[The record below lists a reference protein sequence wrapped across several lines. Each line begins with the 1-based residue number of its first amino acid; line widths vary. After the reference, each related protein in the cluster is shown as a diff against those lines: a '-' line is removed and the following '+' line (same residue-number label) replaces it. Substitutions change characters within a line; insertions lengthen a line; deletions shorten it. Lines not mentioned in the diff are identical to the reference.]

1 MEQSNLLNAQ
11 FARRLFKAVVSSWQL
26 LAVMLIVCTNVAV
39 GPELYAQSNTI
50 TVKGKVMADGEPVIG
65 ATVLVK
71 GASTGTATDMDGNFT
86 LNVAP
91 KAILLVSSI
100 GYETQE
106 VPVNGR
112 NSVTVVLRSDVVALK
127 DVVVVGYGVQKK
139 VNLTGAVSS
148 LSTDELEGKPIS
160 NVLEAMQGTTPGL
173 IIQQGSST
181 PGSVPSINIRGLNTI
196 NNNDPLVIIDGI
208 EGSLANLNPS
218 DIEQISILKDA
229 SSTAI
234 YGSRASNGVVLVT
247 TKKGKSGKVEISYDF
262 MYGVQQPTSL
272 PKMAD
277 SWIYAEL
284 YNEAAVN
291 SGRNAKFTPEQI
303 AQFRNGGPNVNWVKE
318 LYNRNSPQS
327 SHSVSMTGGNDQ
339 MSYMASLGYMDQ
351 SSMFK
356 GPDYGYKRYNA
367 RLNVSHKVTNNF
379 TLNLTSQFTRND
391 IKEHAY
397 WTEWIIEQANR
408 IPPIYPIIN
417 EDGSY
422 NYPAGSNA
430 NGLQRLQDGGYR
442 QNVNDELLGTIQ
454 AEWEVYKGLK
464 LIGNAGGRV
473 WNNNLHENRKA
484 FEGTGDSE
492 NKLTEQFYRSKN
504 ITTNLMVTY
513 NTKIGKHSIGG
524 LLGYAYEGFSDKQFS
539 TSRLTEDS
547 KYDIFVGNLSG
558 DKVSNSG
565 SAGDW
570 AIYSGFARATYNYDE
585 KYLVEFNIRN
595 DYSSYFAKGNRSGIF
610 PSFSAGWRISEE
622 KFWSV
627 LKPYIPSLKI
637 RGSWGLVGNNRI
649 GAYQYMQT
657 VSVTNGISFGDKL
670 AETATFASA
679 NPDLKWETTRMAN
692 IGFELSLLNND
703 LNITFDCFNN
713 RTKDILVN
721 LPVPGL
727 FGNGAPIQN
736 AGEVET
742 RGWELSVNYRL
753 KTGPVV
759 HNFSG
764 NISDSFNEVI
774 DTRGT
779 EIIGGSDVQTIIR
792 EGYPLYS
799 YYAYRSDGFFQNE
812 EECKTGPHLEGITP
826 KPGDIRYLDKNGDGL
841 IKPDDDRFIVGN
853 DFPRYTF
860 GFTYGLEYKGFDFS
874 MMWQGV
880 GKRNKWMRGEAVEA
894 FHNNNEGPVMDF
906 HIDRWTPNNPGATY
920 PRLTMGAESAN
931 NAAKSDFWIQDAKYL
946 RLKNAQI
953 GYTFPQQWMKKLCI
967 QNLRIF
973 ASVQNPLTFTKM
985 KGGWDPEYT
994 GDGSGRSYPVARVY
1008 SFGLNVK
1015 F

>member
-1 MEQSNLLNAQ
+1 
-11 FARRLFKAVVSSWQL
+11 
-26 LAVMLIVCTNVAV
+26 
-39 GPELYAQSNTI
+39 
-50 TVKGKVMADGEPVIG
+50 
-65 ATVLVK
+65 
-71 GASTGTATDMDGNFT
+71 
-86 LNVAP
+86 
-91 KAILLVSSI
+91 
-100 GYETQE
+100 
-106 VPVNGR
+106 
-112 NSVTVVLRSDVVALK
+112 
-127 DVVVVGYGVQKK
+127 
-139 VNLTGAVSS
+139 
-148 LSTDELEGKPIS
+148 
-160 NVLEAMQGTTPGL
+160 
-173 IIQQGSST
+173 
-181 PGSVPSINIRGLNTI
+181 
-196 NNNDPLVIIDGI
+196 
-208 EGSLANLNPS
+208 
-218 DIEQISILKDA
+218 
-229 SSTAI
+229 
-234 YGSRASNGVVLVT
+234 
-247 TKKGKSGKVEISYDF
+247 
-262 MYGVQQPTSL
+262 
-272 PKMAD
+272 
-277 SWIYAEL
+277 
-284 YNEAAVN
+284 
-291 SGRNAKFTPEQI
+291 
-303 AQFRNGGPNVNWVKE
+303 
-318 LYNRNSPQS
+318 
-327 SHSVSMTGGNDQ
+327 MTGGNDQ
-339 MSYMASLGYMDQ
+339 LSYMASLGYLDQ
-351 SSMFK
+351 NSMFK

-379 TLNLTSQFTRND
+379 TLNLTSQFARND
-391 IKEHAY
+391 IREHAY

-408 IPPIYPIIN
+408 MPPIYPIKN

-422 NYPAGSNA
+422 NYPAGSNS
-430 NGLQRLQDGGYR
+430 NGLQRLEEGGYR

-464 LIGNAGGRV
+464 LIGSAGGRV

-524 LLGYAYEGFSDKQFS
+524 LLGYAYEGFSEKQFS

-547 KYDIFVGNLSG
+547 KYDIFVGDLSG
-558 DKVSNSG
+558 DKVSNGG
-565 SAGDW
+565 SASDW

-585 KYLVEFNIRN
+585 KYLLEFNIRN
-595 DYSSYFAKGNRSGIF
+595 DYSSYFAKGNRSGVF

-627 LKPYIPSLKI
+627 LKPYVPSLKI

-649 GAYQYMQT
+649 SAYQYMQT
-657 VSVTNGISFGDKL
+657 VSVKNGISFGDKL
-670 AETATFASA
+670 AQTAEFAST
-679 NPDLKWETTRMAN
+679 NPDLKWEATRMAN
-692 IGFELSLLNND
+692 IGFELGLLNND

-736 AGEVET
+736 AGKVET
-742 RGWELSVNYRL
+742 RGWELSVSYRL

-759 HNFSG
+759 HNFAG

-779 EIIGGSDVQTIIR
+779 EIIGGSDVQTIIK

-812 EECKTGPHLEGITP
+812 EECQKGPHLEGITP
-826 KPGDIRYLDKNGDGL
+826 KPGDIRYLDKNGDGV

-880 GKRNKWMRGEAVEA
+880 GKRNKWMRGESVEA

-906 HIDRWTPNNPGATY
+906 HQDRWTPNNPDATY

-953 GYTFPQQWMKKLCI
+953 GYTFPQQWMKKLYVK
-967 QNLRIF
+967 NLRIF